1 MRKCSR
7 FVCILATLYL
17 FTLSPG
23 GAEVLRGAVEIV
35 DGDTL
40 RLEGRVVRLDG
51 IDAPEQDQ
59 SCRRTNGDDW
69 PCGAWVAAQV
79 AAETRGAV
87 VSCAGDE
94 TDRYCRLLARCATE
108 TGQDLGDWLVSG
120 GMARAYR
127 QYSMAYA
134 AQEDAARAA
143 GVGLWAGA
151 WSAPAD
157 HRAGRGAPLSDL
169 VAGCAIKGNIS
180 DNGRIYHVPGSRSY
194 GRTRIDL
201 ARGERWFCTIAE
213 AEAAGWRAARMT

>member
-1 MRKCSR
+1 MRKCSC

-23 GAEVLRGAVEIV
+23 GAEVLRGAVEIL

-40 RLEGRVVRLDG
+40 RLDRRVVRLDG

-59 SCRRTNGDDW
+59 RCRRTNGDDW
-69 PCGAWVAAQV
+69 ACGVWVAAQV

-87 VSCAGDE
+87 VSCVGDE
-94 TDRYCRLLARCATE
+94 TDRYGRLLARCTTE

-127 QYSMAYA
+127 RYSMAYA

-157 HRAGRGAPLSDL
+157 HRARCGALLSD
-169 VAGCAIKGNIS
+169 VAAGCAIKGNIS

-213 AEAAGWRAARMT
+213 AEAAGWRAPRG